1 MALLFLAG
9 VMVPVETNVDVTSD
23 IRSITAGEEGLDEV
37 VIDAAGEDGPDEVD
51 VDAAPAAI
59 FIGG

>member
-1 MALLFLAG
+1 
-9 VMVPVETNVDVTSD
+9 MVPMETNGAVTSD
-23 IRSITAGEEGLDEV
+23 IRLITAGEEGLDKV
-37 VIDAAGEDGPDEVD
+37 DVDAAGEDGPDEVD